1 MSLNIRVI
9 TKNKII
15 FADTVKMAQFPGIDG
30 LFGVLNNHAPM
41 VYVLKKGSIKVK
53 LLDDKEQFIE
63 INGGLVEVFNNEI
76 VVLAD

>member
-9 TKNKII
+9 TKNKTIY
-15 FADTVKMAQFPGIDG
+15 ADKVKMAQFPGIDG

-41 VYVLKKGSIKVK
+41 VYVLKKGSIKVTK
-53 LLDDKEQFIE
+53 SDDKEQFIE
-63 INGGLVEVFNNEI
+63 IDGGLVEVFNNEI